1 MKPRST
7 SNPAPRLRM
16 ALVATSL
23 RLGGAE
29 KQFVYMAQALSTTGI
44 DVQFFYVGAGG
55 HYEPVMRGIGLPF
68 HQIYSPGSPLVRLA
82 RVIKAL
88 RKLRPHIVLV
98 SQFSDLTY
106 GGIAGR
112 LCHALVLGA
121 VRSDGFYELDTHGR
135 CSRWM
140 LRLCHGVIANS
151 HRAKENLALLR
162 VNSPPIEVLSNVI
175 DLDDFDARA
184 KLPVTAPFGPKRI
197 VAAAVGRLHPSKRF
211 DRFLHALEI
220 ARRSDPSIAGL
231 IVGSD
236 HGAKADLEQQANALG
251 LRPEHLIISG
261 ESHQIPSLLTQAQM
275 LVLCSECEGFPNVIL
290 EAMAA
295 RLPVVTTPIGD
306 AGLVVQEGKTGCVV
320 PAENPKGIAECILRL
335 AQSPELRRQ
344 FGEAGRQR
352 VEREYRCE
360 LLPSRLLSLCHQF
373 AIQERNLPLRR
384 QILQHQPKDR
394 PVECL
399 VAVPHGPE

>member
-1 MKPRST
+1 
-7 SNPAPRLRM
+7 
-16 ALVATSL
+16 LV
-23 RLGGAE
+23 
-29 KQFVYMAQALSTTGI
+29 
-44 DVQFFYVGAGG
+44 
-55 HYEPVMRGIGLPF
+55 
-68 HQIYSPGSPLVRLA
+68 
-82 RVIKAL
+82 
-88 RKLRPHIVLV
+88 
-98 SQFSDLTY
+98 
-106 GGIAGR
+106 
-112 LCHALVLGA
+112 
-121 VRSDGFYELDTHGR
+121 
-135 CSRWM
+135 
-140 LRLCHGVIANS
+140 
-151 HRAKENLALLR
+151 
-162 VNSPPIEVLSNVI
+162 
-175 DLDDFDARA
+175 
-184 KLPVTAPFGPKRI
+184 
-197 VAAAVGRLHPSKRF
+197 
-211 DRFLHALEI
+211 
-220 ARRSDPSIAGL
+220 
-231 IVGSD
+231 
-236 HGAKADLEQQANALG
+236 
-251 LRPEHLIISG
+251 ISG

-335 AQSPELRRQ
+335 AQFPELRRQ